1 MLWWCLYMTFF
12 VYSKDRDKRITY
24 SNTVLQTMR
33 EHQLCRNSKKYEFW
47 FEQVVFMRH
56 AVSTKGENNFKVA
69 IANRYHWD

>member
-1 MLWWCLYMTFF
+1 MTFF

-47 FEQVVFMRH
+47 FEQVVFLEH
-56 AVSTKGENNFKVA
+56 VVSRVLDLITQEGGKLCVLTFSIISE
-69 IANRYHWD
+69 HS